1 MAPPPSDQPD
11 AAAGTGA
18 ISKVLIVIA
27 MQTEAMPLVNKF
39 KLVDAPPHESM
50 LVLPSLSALLLV
62 GCSRRFR
69 LPAQIHH
76 HRFPKGAPWVRYHG
90 NYKGL
95 HIDLVWPGKDTAL
108 GVDSVGT
115 VSAALVTYASIQTL
129 KPDLIINA
137 GTAGGFKAKGA
148 NIGDVFLAS
157 DVAFHD
163 RRIPIP
169 VFDMYGIGAR
179 KALETPN
186 ILKALNLK
194 VGKLSTGDS
203 LDMTP
208 HDETA
213 ILNNEATVK
222 DMEGAAVAYVAD
234 MFSTPAIFVKAVT
247 DIVDGE
253 KPTAEEFLQNLVAV
267 TAALDQA
274 VTEVM
279 ESSASPSKQL
289 LELDACTTFKLEA
302 GIKPTLPDPCTT
314 FKLEAGG
321 IKAKLLPDEPCSSQ
335 LKLEVGSIQ
344 PKLLDACS
352 QLKPDPCSKP
362 KKLPDA
368 STVKVKVE
376 AGTEEALLE
385 PKPEPLEED
394 ALPPNDWEISP
405 VSGGHPFFTT
415 VFSRSQVQKPF
426 QLVRSIILYAGLLA
440 IPTRFHRHLPEAR
453 VPAVLLCRG
462 QSWPTSYCGDLKVK
476 KLDAAW
482 RGFAVD
488 NQLRI
493 GDAGVFELVDADP
506 ETEGEARS
514 SDKKTVLFRVQV
526 LRGDLPEE
534 LTSKG
539 ATSDE
544 PLVIVDS

>member
-1 MAPPPSDQPD
+1 CWTQRHRTGNKSKGNPFRSLQTKSKPHLPATRPDLTRVHSPPAMAPPPSDQPD

-39 KLVDAPPHESM
+39 KLVDAPPHES
-50 LVLPSLSALLLV
+50 
-62 GCSRRFR
+62 
-69 LPAQIHH
+69 I
-76 HRFPKGAPWVRYHG
+76 FPKGAPWVRYHG

-352 QLKPDPCSKP
+352 QLKPD
-362 KKLPDA
+362 A

-394 ALPPNDWEISP
+394 APPPDDWEITP

-426 QLVRSIILYAGLLA
+426 QLA

-493 GDAGVFELVDADP
+493 GDAGVFELVDA
-506 ETEGEARS
+506 ETEG
-514 SDKKTVLFRVQV
+514 DKKTVVFRVQV